1 MMKKTVLIT
10 GATKGIGLATSIRLA
25 DAGYLVIGI
34 AREKSGPFPGTLFSC
49 DLSDADQTEKIL
61 EKIKSLHSVDAI
73 VNNVGVAHPQPL
85 GSISLS
91 VLQAVF
97 DLNVRTAVQVTQA
110 FIEKM
115 KENKWGRIVNIS
127 SRAILGFVDRTSYSA
142 AKSALIGCTRTWALE
157 LAPFGITV
165 NSVAPGPTETELFR
179 KQRKVGS
186 KEERETIAS
195 IPIGRIGQPR
205 EIAAGIA
212 FLLSEDAGFIT
223 GQTLHVDGG
232 ASLPGLTV
240 VCNS

>member
-10 GATKGIGLATSIRLA
+10 GATKGIGLATSIQLA

-34 AREKSGPFPGTLFSC
+34 AREASGSFPGTLFSC

-61 EKIKSLHSVDAI
+61 DTIKSRHSIDAI

-97 DLNVRTAVQVTQA
+97 DLNVRAAVQVTQA

-205 EIAAGIA
+205 EIAAAIA

-240 VCNS
+240 CL